1 MPQYQTIRTPQD
13 YVNYTFNVSSRGIT
27 QVGSELAGLS
37 NTVSTILGE
46 IAFKTSEF
54 LSHTEVMAMGM
65 AAIVSA
71 AFVDATNKAIDFQQQ
86 VANIQAIGGAGINAG
101 IVGDKAMEF
110 SNRFGMNI
118 SDMTDGLEALARAGI
133 NTTSVMTQ
141 VLEEGV
147 KLSKLEGMDF
157 EKSMESLITTTN
169 LLAPE
174 GLDMNTPEYAEELKK
189 MNQLIVSASE
199 TSPIDAEDIIMTL
212 QHAGGYAAETEIDQ
226 MDLFATIAQLGSR
239 GTRGEI
245 AGTALR
251 AFMSAGQKDTA
262 QRALARIGLNVKDL
276 WAPDGESMLSISEMK
291 NVIDSAMEAR
301 GMSKQE
307 KLEFYSDFVGYKQA
321 NQIMKIDTG
330 EIEQYKESIQH
341 AWDLGKKLDIILGT
355 VRGTLNTIWQTLS
368 NFMTRVG
375 GKMLTIIGA
384 ILTPIS
390 AALTLFTKIPFSDTA
405 VAGVMLFAGFKLGLD
420 VINKIIPS
428 VGGLMSSFDTGREYS
443 KGILGYWERITDE
456 IKDAGEVMRNIT
468 KPDKLVE
475 IQRNRR
481 GPSAADKESIE
492 MTVVAAMYDSYV
504 HQVGAKGGPYFKDM
518 SGYAKTEIRNALIN
532 TPEFKKNM
540 ETYTQGVKK
549 LTEQVIAAPMTFD
562 EMNDLE
568 YLGSIDKHIKAIYNV
583 LMGFPYDY
591 ELGGDKESSDSGHDS
606 GPEDNRERNRNSNNN
621 NNNNSNSGPEDNRE
635 RNRNSN
641 NNNSNFGSEDNRR
654 EREERDRR
662 REERREQ
669 RDEHRRERRRREEEN
684 NSRQNTNNNTIYTNG
699 RTTGFFEHGFI
710 DYDQL
715 YNYIDQNLHTYG
727 SFLFNG
733 PVGAMDMD
741 TEDIVKNYKSVREY
755 IMNQEIAF
763 RDMIDSEEI
772 SKEARN
778 LIRKSLTHKTN
789 THFVKGQAESANVS
803 DILYNLETGMY
814 REPRKEYYG
823 IHVKQMKDIA
833 AVLGLNPKDIPEL
846 YSSKNYKDIDRQ
858 AVMSKLSEEYQKQI
872 TKNPELEDK
881 IAKVALDYWKRN
893 VSGNDK
899 ETRVFP
905 RLTMLQSDTIDK
917 LMNLSGA
924 STQTQI
930 VDYFNKLD
938 LQSNEMNK
946 AINILFEDKQYLAT
960 MMEDRL
966 ISVLEAER
974 RWANTLIELG
984 IDPNAAYKGNVGD
997 EGFHSHGAGGKSPSA
1012 IKNKDTNENIKAN
1025 AQNIKKAVE
1034 DTVTTHEASKQAN
1047 EKNIKTVNVE
1057 DYLSALQDIRKSLQ
1071 GSITGL
1077 SRSKNPLTSTGENRA
1092 ETILNLKE
1100 NLNEVKKIID
1110 DINNNSF
1117 NSKDTPL
1124 VYKFLMWQKGREFTK
1139 TKDETAQKELNDITS
1154 MFNQGIQFVQEEVAN
1169 TEKEKA
1175 KTQNEI
1181 IKDAKEEVTN
1191 IEKEKVKTQN
1201 KTINEKGNKVEAKIK
1216 EIQSKIEAKQDRINY
1231 LQESTKGVPA
1241 LQIMRQGEISDLK
1254 NDIRDLENQIKDIS
1268 FKEVTEK
1275 NTNDIINKI
1284 KQTNI
1289 IATAIKDSIEKN
1301 NKNVK
1306 EQEVKNNSLN
1316 NERKKFQKTKNNQ
1329 KNKVS
1334 QDQSTLDEFK
1344 KIEENNKKIT
1354 GNGQTTL
1361 DVFVQ
1366 KTSKDKK
1373 EQDQI
1378 IKENTLRSRD
1388 RKLLDGTYE
1397 QQTAKNLDKL
1407 AKGESE
1413 EKNRQNI
1420 KESITNRNDKKIIT
1434 KPETSTTFGA
1444 NLPMVVPQNN
1454 MPISLQSA
1462 SKNSN
1467 VNTEPN
1473 FVLVGD
1479 SYIPNEKERL
1489 DELLYSD
1496 EAKKE
1501 NIRLSIAKKVPLH
1514 EIQKKQ
1520 FERIYKRGSFDKNG
1534 EEKTILS
1541 KLLDS
1546 VVGIKDT
1553 VTGNKRKKTDTK
1565 ETDYQKQAR
1574 KVIAINEKLYNTG
1587 KSIFTYGA
1595 KHIQTD
1601 IYSGWGEKTK
1611 LKEGESEDDMRE
1623 RVTQEISN
1631 TNNIWGKTSQK
1642 LESTTQNLN
1651 TLIDALDSASS
1662 IFPPFAIAATA
1673 LEQALQV
1680 SNGVITALTMAEKA
1694 RIFIEQARLGLLNL
1708 ETLVQDKSLLGKI
1721 KYIVATKL
1729 MADAELAEA
1738 ASKYVN
1744 RAATISSTIAE
1755 YALAAAR
1762 LIASALTSGPVLAAI
1777 AIVVAAVTTLYLAEK
1792 QYAKTLK
1799 ERQEAVEEAQKQQL
1813 ASLATYKSIKQA
1825 RENETDAIKKQQI
1838 AKKEAIALYQLEIDR
1853 MKRRKAVQEETE
1865 TRNDGMWGEYGI
1877 RAQWQRFTHGH
1888 NLTSG
1893 EFKSQYE
1900 NYDGTTKNIR
1910 QIKEET
1916 LGNLF
1921 ATENQRMVA
1930 EFYDRN
1936 ILAFGEIE
1944 AYSKELGEL
1953 YDIESKLIEEY
1964 GSIDMARDSQEFA
1977 DAVQDFCDA
1986 TGIQAD
1992 TAVKYLD
1999 WLETENRV
2007 NQATQ
2012 AMQIEADMIVAEAQR
2027 NAMMAANPDFNGGEG
2042 FGDIEDAMIYAQA
2055 DEIYQSAY
2063 DQLWWD
2069 WFGNTLWGYFNKL
2082 ISIVDP
2088 LGIFGNWS
2096 EEADKHFKM
2105 AEAYDEG
2112 MQELVKTGTDGLYE
2126 QGEEAAKNAERRDY
2140 GTGTYTIDYG
2150 DTPFGAAKEASA
2162 ASHADQQQMAYYENT
2177 GKVYTENEYVASQET
2192 YKSEKYP
2199 EPEEIV
2205 TEENINEVSEEESV
2219 KGADMYE
2226 NADDMFEVQKQAAA
2240 TAHDDAMAIVDAI
2253 NNGGNKDRIDTVTLA
2268 SGAISGLGASAHK
2281 WQDEV
2286 VKEGAKKGTKKV
2298 ISEVIDS
2305 GVSGTVAKGKT
2316 AINQM
2321 SESITPYMS
2330 KEGISRV
2337 VKGGKTAYSERGIT
2351 GLFDYIN
2358 EGTGNIIDSVDVSKA
2373 GTAEDS
2379 AGGFRR
2385 LLGASKNTANEF
2397 IESMEPG
2404 VAKDVI
2410 TSAKSGAGKV
2420 YESAKS
2426 GVSGIKNIYQA
2437 EGGRGVARYG
2447 FETAKDTARGAKSA
2461 VTNIVESKG
2470 TQSIINSAKTGAQT
2484 AYKGA
2489 QAGLAGAKSAYQ
2501 ADGVSGI
2508 VEYGIDAAKGAKDI
2522 ASAGIDNMQPGTAKN
2537 ILTSA
2542 KTGARTIYNGTR
2554 SGLAGIKGAY
2564 QAGGIK
2570 EAAKYGVSGAKDVAK
2585 GAKSSISGAID
2596 GMQPGTAKNI
2606 LTSAKTG
2613 AKTAYEG
2620 VQAGLAG
2627 VKGAYQAGGLKGTVQ
2642 YGVDNAKTIGQ
2653 RGIEG
2658 AKAVGQKGIEG
2669 AKGAYQAGKTA
2680 YQAGGVRGVA
2690 DLAKGGA
2697 KEAVKSGGKALGVR
2711 PETMSR
2717 AGSAAKEGI
2726 AAAKGATVKDMFGF
2740 GDDVFKGEGGVAK
2753 GLADSAKSTKEGIKG
2768 AASAAKAT
2776 GGLKGAAQGAKSLA
2790 KVSAASK
2797 LLGPAAAAIG
2807 PAITF
2812 ASSVAEH
2819 NPFQTNYNEDGSE
2832 KKAFQS
2838 TGEVLGE
2845 TAGAVGAVAGGA
2857 EGALLGAAVG
2867 QALIPIPGVG
2877 AAIGGLVGGVGG
2889 GMISSAILEP
2899 LGEAIGGTVGWIGDT
2914 LFNGTMD
2921 AIGGAWDWMSN
2932 GAKGIWEGVQNAA
2945 GGVMDWLTGGEE
2957 GKESG
2962 NPINGALAWTPIGAG
2977 INAASGIW
2985 DWMTGKKDES
2995 KDPYKNADLSG
3006 NKNNINNQ
3014 KNQSSSSITIKNINI
3029 NTEDDPEKIKSALM
3043 NLIIE
3048 MQEQV
3053 SPRQVSRTVGEPA
3066 NATQDIT
3073 EEENNET
3080 QAEGV
3085 DSEQTNGDEDANP
3098 T

>member
-118 SDMTDGLEALARAGI
+118 SDMTEGLEALARAGI
-133 NTTSVMTQ
+133 NTTNVMTQ

-212 QHAGGYAAETEIDQ
+212 QHAGGYAAETGIDQ
-226 MDLFATIAQLGSR
+226 LDLFATIAQLGSR

-276 WAPDGESMLSISEMK
+276 WAPDGESMLSVSEMK

-330 EIEQYKESIQH
+330 EIEQYKENIQH

-456 IKDAGEVMRNIT
+456 IKDAGEVMNNIT

-568 YLGSIDKHIKAIYNV
+568 YLSSIDKHIKAIYNV

-591 ELGGDKESSDSGHDS
+591 ELGGDKESSESKYDSE
-606 GPEDNRERNRNSNNN
+606 PEDNRERNRNSHNND
-621 NNNNSNSGPEDNRE
+621 NNNSNSGPEDNRE
-635 RNRNSN
+635 RNRNSHNNNN
-641 NNNSNFGSEDNRR
+641 NNNSNSGPEDNRR

-741 TEDIVKNYKSVREY
+741 TEDIVKSYKSVREY

-789 THFVKGQAESANVS
+789 TYFVKGQAESANVS

-893 VSGNDK
+893 VSGKDK

-924 STQTQI
+924 GTQAQM

-984 IDPNAAYKGNVGD
+984 VDPNAAYKGNVGD
-997 EGFHSHGAGGKSPSA
+997 EGVHSHGAGGKSPSA
-1012 IKNKDTNENIKAN
+1012 IKTKDTNENIKAN

-1034 DTVTTHEASKQAN
+1034 DTVTTHETSKQAN
-1047 EKNIKTVNVE
+1047 EKNIKTVNIE
-1057 DYLSALQDIRKSLQ
+1057 DYLSALQNIRKSLQ

-1175 KTQNEI
+1175 KTQNET
-1181 IKDAKEEVTN
+1181 IKDTKEEVAN
-1191 IEKEKVKTQN
+1191 IEKEKAKTQN
-1201 KTINEKGNKVEAKIK
+1201 KTTNKKDSKVEAKIK
-1216 EIQSKIEAKQDRINY
+1216 EIQSQIEEKQKHIDFLY
-1231 LQESTKGVPA
+1231 ESTKGSQV
-1241 LQIMRQGEISDLK
+1241 LRIMRQSEISYYENEIK
-1254 NDIRDLENQIKDIS
+1254 NLEKQIQDIS
-1268 FKEVTEK
+1268 SKKTIEK
-1275 NTNDIINKI
+1275 CTNDITNEI
-1284 KQTNI
+1284 KKANVV
-1289 IATAIKDSIEKN
+1289 ATAIKDSIEKN
-1301 NKNVK
+1301 KKNTEK
-1306 EQEVKNNSLN
+1306 QEINNNIN
-1316 NERKKFQKTKNNQ
+1316 NERQKSQKTQDVQ
-1329 KNKVS
+1329 KASATQGQV
-1334 QDQSTLDEFK
+1334 TLDDFRE
-1344 KIEENNKKIT
+1344 IEEKNKKIT

-1373 EQDQI
+1373 EQDQN

-1388 RKLLDGTYE
+1388 RKILDGTYE

-1407 AKGESE
+1407 VKGESE
-1413 EKNRQNI
+1413 SKRKAKNDVIKDRINAGTIGGSVQKIINQRAKEEADKNRRNAHDRAVKDRINAGTIGAQAQVFFNQRAREEAEKNRKNA
-1420 KESITNRNDKKIIT
+1420 EERKKRKRGLI
-1434 KPETSTTFGA
+1434 ETSD
-1444 NLPMVVPQNN
+1444 LP
-1454 MPISLQSA
+1454 
-1462 SKNSN
+1462 
-1467 VNTEPN
+1467 
-1473 FVLVGD
+1473 
-1479 SYIPNEKERL
+1479 EKEL
-1489 DELLYSD
+1489 LNLYLYSD
-1496 EAKKE
+1496 KAKE
-1501 NIRLSIAKKVPLH
+1501 DNIKASIEKNIPLH
-1514 EIQKKQ
+1514 EIQKEK
-1520 FERIYKRGSFDKNG
+1520 FEDIYGEGTFKTE

-1601 IYSGWGEKTK
+1601 IYSGWDKKTK
-1611 LKEGESEDDMRE
+1611 LKEGESEDDMRD

-1631 TNNIWGKTSQK
+1631 TNNVWGETSQK

-1651 TLIDALDSASS
+1651 TLIDALNSASS
-1662 IFPPFAIAATA
+1662 IFPPFAMAATA

-1708 ETLVQDKSLLGKI
+1708 EDLAQNKSLLGKI

-1853 MKRRKAVQEETE
+1853 MKRRRAVQEETE
-1865 TRNDGMWGEYGI
+1865 TRNDGVWGEYGI

-2112 MQELVKTGTDGLYE
+2112 MQELVKTGTEGLYE

-2205 TEENINEVSEEESV
+2205 TEKNIDEVSKEESV

-2253 NNGGNKDRIDTVTLA
+2253 NNEGNKKDRIDTVTLA
-2268 SGAISGLGASAHK
+2268 SGAISGLGVSAHK

-2286 VKEGAKKGTKKV
+2286 VKEGAKKGTKRV
-2298 ISEVIDS
+2298 ISEVMDS

-2330 KEGISRV
+2330 KEGITRV
-2337 VKGGKTAYSERGIT
+2337 VKGGKNAYSERGIT

-2358 EGTGNIIDSVDVSKA
+2358 EGTGTIIDSVDTSKV

-2379 AGGFRR
+2379 AGGFRK

-2397 IESMEPG
+2397 IEGMEPG
-2404 VAKDVI
+2404 VAKDVA
-2410 TSAKSGAGKV
+2410 TSVKSGAGRI
-2420 YESAKS
+2420 YRGAR
-2426 GVSGIKNIYQA
+2426 SGISEVKNIYQT
-2437 EGGRGVARYG
+2437 EGGRGVAKYG
-2447 FETAKDTARGAKSA
+2447 FETAKDAAKGAKTTVTNAIKSENIQNIVGSTKTGAKTAYEGAKS
-2461 VTNIVESKG
+2461 G
-2470 TQSIINSAKTGAQT
+2470 F
-2484 AYKGA
+2484 
-2489 QAGLAGAKSAYQ
+2489 AGAKSAYQ
-2501 ADGVSGI
+2501 AKGVSGI
-2508 VEYGIDAAKGAKDI
+2508 FEYGVDAAKGAKNI
-2522 ASAGIDNMQPGTAKN
+2522 ISSGIDNMQPGT
-2537 ILTSA
+2537 T
-2542 KTGARTIYNGTR
+2542 
-2554 SGLAGIKGAY
+2554 
-2564 QAGGIK
+2564 
-2570 EAAKYGVSGAKDVAK
+2570 
-2585 GAKSSISGAID
+2585 KS
-2596 GMQPGTAKNI
+2596 I

-2627 VKGAYQAGGLKGTVQ
+2627 VKGVYQAEGLKGTVQ
-2642 YGVDNAKTIGQ
+2642 YGIDNAKTIGQ

-2658 AKAVGQKGIEG
+2658 AKAVGQKGVEG
-2669 AKGAYQAGKTA
+2669 AKGAYQAGKAA
-2680 YQAGGVRGVA
+2680 YQTGGVRGVA

-2726 AAAKGATVKDMFGF
+2726 AAAKGVTVKDMFGF

-2753 GLADSAKSTKEGIKG
+2753 GLADSAKSTKDGIKG

-2790 KVSAASK
+2790 KVGAASK

-2899 LGEAIGGTVGWIGDT
+2899 LGEAIGGTVGWLGDT

-2977 INAASGIW
+2977 INAASGIL

-3014 KNQSSSSITIKNINI
+3014 KNKSSSSITIKNINI

-3080 QAEGV
+3080 QTEGV

>member
-118 SDMTDGLEALARAGI
+118 SDMTEGLEALARAGI
-133 NTTSVMTQ
+133 NTTNVMTQ

-169 LLAPE
+169 LLAPD

-212 QHAGGYAAETEIDQ
+212 QHAGGYAAETGIDQ
-226 MDLFATIAQLGSR
+226 LDLFATIAQLGSR

-276 WAPDGESMLSISEMK
+276 WAPDGESMLSVSEMK

-384 ILTPIS
+384 ILTPVS

-443 KGILGYWERITDE
+443 KGILGYWEKITDE
-456 IKDAGEVMRNIT
+456 IKDAGEVMSNIT

-568 YLGSIDKHIKAIYNV
+568 YLSSIDKHIKAIYNV
-583 LMGFPYDY
+583 LMGLPYDY

-606 GPEDNRERNRNSNNN
+606 GPEDNRERNRNSHNNNN

-635 RNRNSN
+635 RNRNSHN
-641 NNNSNFGSEDNRR
+641 NNNNNPSSGPEDNRERNRNSHNNNSNSRSEDNRR

-699 RTTGFFEHGFI
+699 RTTGFFEHGLI
-710 DYDQL
+710 NYDQL

-823 IHVKQMKDIA
+823 IHIKQMKDIA

-881 IAKVALDYWKRN
+881 IANVALDYWKRN

-924 STQTQI
+924 GTQAQM
-930 VDYFNKLD
+930 VDYFNELD

-984 IDPNAAYKGNVGD
+984 VDPNAAYKGNVGD
-997 EGFHSHGAGGKSPSA
+997 EGVHSHGAGGKSSSA
-1012 IKNKDTNENIKAN
+1012 TKTKDTNENIKTN
-1025 AQNIKKAVE
+1025 AQNTKKAVE
-1034 DTVTTHEASKQAN
+1034 DTVTTHETSKQVN

-1057 DYLSALQDIRKSLQ
+1057 DYLSALQNMRKSLQ

-1077 SRSKNPLTSTGENRA
+1077 SRSKNPVTSTGENRA

-1154 MFNQGIQFVQEEVAN
+1154 MLNQGIQFVQEEVAN

-1175 KTQNEI
+1175 KTQN
-1181 IKDAKEEVTN
+1181 
-1191 IEKEKVKTQN
+1191 
-1201 KTINEKGNKVEAKIK
+1201 KTINKKDSKVEAKIK
-1216 EIQSKIEAKQDRINY
+1216 EIQSQIEEKQKHLDFLY
-1231 LQESTKGVPA
+1231 ESTKGSQV
-1241 LQIMRQGEISDLK
+1241 LRIMRQSEISYYENEIK
-1254 NDIRDLENQIKDIS
+1254 NLEKQIKDIS
-1268 FKEVTEK
+1268 SKKTIEK
-1275 NTNDIINKI
+1275 GTNDITNEI
-1284 KQTNI
+1284 KKANVV
-1289 IATAIKDSIEKN
+1289 ATAIKDSIEENKKN
-1301 NKNVK
+1301 TEN
-1306 EQEVKNNSLN
+1306 QEVKNNIN
-1316 NERKKFQKTKNNQ
+1316 NERQKSQKTQDIQKEKVTQNQ
-1329 KNKVS
+1329 TV
-1334 QDQSTLDEFK
+1334 LDDFK
-1344 KIEENNKKIT
+1344 KIEEKNKKIT
-1354 GNGQTTL
+1354 GSGQTTL
-1361 DVFVQ
+1361 DAFVQ
-1366 KTSKDKK
+1366 ETSKDEE
-1373 EQDQI
+1373 EQDQ
-1378 IKENTLRSRD
+1378 
-1388 RKLLDGTYE
+1388 
-1397 QQTAKNLDKL
+1397 
-1407 AKGESE
+1407 
-1413 EKNRQNI
+1413 
-1420 KESITNRNDKKIIT
+1420 KIIT
-1434 KPETSTTFGA
+1434 EPKISTTFGA
-1444 NLPMVVPQNN
+1444 NLPMVIPQNN

-1467 VNTEPN
+1467 INTEPN
-1473 FVLVGD
+1473 FVLVGE
-1479 SYIPNEKERL
+1479 SYIPNEKELL
-1489 DELLYSD
+1489 DELIYSN
-1496 EAKKE
+1496 EAKEE
-1501 NIRLSIAKKVPLH
+1501 NERLSIAKKVPLH

-1520 FERIYKRGSFDKNG
+1520 FERIYGRGTFNKNE

-1587 KSIFTYGA
+1587 KNIFTYGA

-1601 IYSGWGEKTK
+1601 IYSGWSKKTK
-1611 LKEGESEDDMRE
+1611 LKEGESEDDMRK

-1631 TNNIWGKTSQK
+1631 TNNIWGETSQK

-1651 TLIDALDSASS
+1651 TLIDALSSASS

-1694 RIFIEQARLGLLNL
+1694 RIFIEKARLGLLNL
-1708 ETLVQDKSLLGKI
+1708 EDLEQNKSLLGKI

-1865 TRNDGMWGEYGI
+1865 TRNDGVWGEYGI

-2012 AMQIEADMIVAEAQR
+2012 VMQIEADMIVAEAQR

-2082 ISIVDP
+2082 ISVVDP

-2105 AEAYDEG
+2105 ADAYDKG
-2112 MQELVKTGTDGLYE
+2112 MQELVKTGTEGLYK

-2150 DTPFGAAKEASA
+2150 DTPFSAAKEASA
-2162 ASHADQQQMAYYENT
+2162 ARYVDQEQIAYYKDT
-2177 GKVYTENEYVASQET
+2177 GKAYTEKEYIAIQDN
-2192 YKSEKYP
+2192 YQNKQYP
-2199 EPEEIV
+2199 SSTVIV
-2205 TEENINEVSEEESV
+2205 TEEGQQTTTAAKVNPTPISNAESYSV
-2219 KGADMYE
+2219 TAPSTTGAPPAYGTMDYTNRQLKE
-2226 NADDMFEVQKQAAA
+2226 NGE
-2240 TAHDDAMAIVDAI
+2240 TAHKDAMSIIDAI
-2253 NNGGNKDRIDTVTLA
+2253 QQPEV
-2268 SGAISGLGASAHK
+2268 SGAISGAGA
-2281 WQDEV
+2281 
-2286 VKEGAKKGTKKV
+2286 
-2298 ISEVIDS
+2298 
-2305 GVSGTVAKGKT
+2305 
-2316 AINQM
+2316 
-2321 SESITPYMS
+2321 
-2330 KEGISRV
+2330 GISR
-2337 VKGGKTAYSERGIT
+2337 
-2351 GLFDYIN
+2351 
-2358 EGTGNIIDSVDVSKA
+2358 
-2373 GTAEDS
+2373 
-2379 AGGFRR
+2379 
-2385 LLGASKNTANEF
+2385 
-2397 IESMEPG
+2397 
-2404 VAKDVI
+2404 
-2410 TSAKSGAGKV
+2410 
-2420 YESAKS
+2420 
-2426 GVSGIKNIYQA
+2426 
-2437 EGGRGVARYG
+2437 
-2447 FETAKDTARGAKSA
+2447 
-2461 VTNIVESKG
+2461 
-2470 TQSIINSAKTGAQT
+2470 
-2484 AYKGA
+2484 
-2489 QAGLAGAKSAYQ
+2489 AGA
-2501 ADGVSGI
+2501 
-2508 VEYGIDAAKGAKDI
+2508 
-2522 ASAGIDNMQPGTAKN
+2522 
-2537 ILTSA
+2537 
-2542 KTGARTIYNGTR
+2542 
-2554 SGLAGIKGAY
+2554 
-2564 QAGGIK
+2564 
-2570 EAAKYGVSGAKDVAK
+2570 
-2585 GAKSSISGAID
+2585 
-2596 GMQPGTAKNI
+2596 
-2606 LTSAKTG
+2606 
-2613 AKTAYEG
+2613 
-2620 VQAGLAG
+2620 
-2627 VKGAYQAGGLKGTVQ
+2627 VKAGGLKGA
-2642 YGVDNAKTIGQ
+2642 AKTAYGKASS
-2653 RGIEG
+2653 GIEG
-2658 AKAVGQKGIEG
+2658 VKRAYESGGLKGAGKYTIDEVVDAGKAGMSGIR
-2669 AKGAYQAGKTA
+2669 GAYQAGKA
-2680 YQAGGVRGVA
+2680 SYQTGGIRNIVDSAKDSIKNAG
-2690 DLAKGGA
+2690 
-2697 KEAVKSGGKALGVR
+2697 KSINMANIKKYG
-2711 PETMSR
+2711 
-2717 AGSAAKEGI
+2717 GSAVAEVKGMNAKSI
-2726 AAAKGATVKDMFGF
+2726 MGF
-2740 GDDVFKGEGGVAK
+2740 GDDVFNGPNGITGGISESLSGTKQGLSEASKAAK
-2753 GLADSAKSTKEGIKG
+2753 GG
-2768 AASAAKAT
+2768 
-2776 GGLKGAAQGAKSLA
+2776 GGLKGVAQGL
-2790 KVSAASK
+2790 KVAGKAGSK
-2797 LLGPAAAAIG
+2797 LFGPALQWLG

-2812 ASSVAEH
+2812 TSSVAEH

-2832 KKAFQS
+2832 KRALQS

-2845 TAGAVGAVAGGA
+2845 TAGAVGAVGG
-2857 EGALLGAAVG
+2857 GT
-2867 QALIPIPGVG
+2867 VG
-2877 AAIGGLVGGVGG
+2877 AAAGAIIGSALGPGGTIVGSIVGGAIGGT
-2889 GMISSAILEP
+2889 ISSMILEP
-2899 LGEAIGGTVGWIGDT
+2899 LGEAIGGTLGWLGDE
-2914 LFNGTMD
+2914 LFNGTIE
-2921 AIGGAWDWMSN
+2921 ALGGAWDWLSG
-2932 GAKGIWEGVQNAA
+2932 GAQGIWGGIQGIA
-2945 GGVMDWLTGGEE
+2945 GGAWNWLSGGAQGVWDWITGGSSDQSKNPYQNVNLSEDKK
-2957 GKESG
+2957 GKG
-2962 NPINGALAWTPIGAG
+2962 Q
-2977 INAASGIW
+2977 
-2985 DWMTGKKDES
+2985 GKTS
-2995 KDPYKNADLSG
+2995 
-3006 NKNNINNQ
+3006 NNT
-3014 KNQSSSSITIKNINI
+3014 ITIKNINI

-3080 QAEGV
+3080 QTEGV
-3085 DSEQTNGDEDANP
+3085 DSGQTNGDEDANP

>member
-212 QHAGGYAAETEIDQ
+212 QHAGGYAAETDIDQ

-330 EIEQYKESIQH
+330 EIEQYKENIQH

-492 MTVVAAMYDSYV
+492 MTVVAAMFDSYV

-591 ELGGDKESSDSGHDS
+591 ELGGDKESSESKYDSEPEDNRERNRNSHDNDNNNSNS
-606 GPEDNRERNRNSNNN
+606 GPEDNRERNRNSHNNN

-641 NNNSNFGSEDNRR
+641 NNNSNSRSEDSRR
-654 EREERDRR
+654 EREEKDRR

-684 NSRQNTNNNTIYTNG
+684 NSRQNVDNNTIYTNG

-741 TEDIVKNYKSVREY
+741 TEDIVKSYKSVREY

-833 AVLGLNPKDIPEL
+833 AVLGLNPRDIPEL

-893 VSGNDK
+893 VSGKDK

-924 STQTQI
+924 GTEAQM

-1181 IKDAKEEVTN
+1181 IKDAKEEVAN

-1275 NTNDIINKI
+1275 NTNNIINKI

-1301 NKNVK
+1301 NKKVK

-1316 NERKKFQKTKNNQ
+1316 NERKKSQKTKNNQ

-1354 GNGQTTL
+1354 GSGQTTL

-1413 EKNRQNI
+1413 SKRKAKNDVIRDRINAGTIGGSAQKIINQRAKEEADKNRRNAHDRAVKDRINAGTIGAQAQVFFNQRAKEEAEKN
-1420 KESITNRNDKKIIT
+1420 KKNAEERKKRKRGLI
-1434 KPETSTTFGA
+1434 ETSD
-1444 NLPMVVPQNN
+1444 LP
-1454 MPISLQSA
+1454 
-1462 SKNSN
+1462 
-1467 VNTEPN
+1467 
-1473 FVLVGD
+1473 
-1479 SYIPNEKERL
+1479 EKEL
-1489 DELLYSD
+1489 LNLYLYSD
-1496 EAKKE
+1496 KAKE
-1501 NIRLSIAKKVPLH
+1501 DNIKASIEKNIPLY
-1514 EIQKKQ
+1514 EIQKEK
-1520 FERIYKRGSFDKNG
+1520 FEDIYGEGTFKTE

-1601 IYSGWGEKTK
+1601 IYSGWDKKTK

-1631 TNNIWGKTSQK
+1631 TNNIWGETSQK

-1694 RIFIEQARLGLLNL
+1694 RIFIEKARLGLLNL
-1708 ETLVQDKSLLGKI
+1708 EELAENKSLLGKI

-1910 QIKEET
+1910 QVKEET

-2177 GKVYTENEYVASQET
+2177 GKVYTENEYIASQET

-2253 NNGGNKDRIDTVTLA
+2253 NNGGNKKDRIDTVTLA

-2286 VKEGAKKGTKKV
+2286 VKEGAKRGTKRV

-2330 KEGISRV
+2330 KEGITRV
-2337 VKGGKTAYSERGIT
+2337 VKGGKNAYSERGIT

-2358 EGTGNIIDSVDVSKA
+2358 EGTGSIIDSVDVSKA

-2397 IESMEPG
+2397 IEGMEPG

-2470 TQSIINSAKTGAQT
+2470 AQSIINSAKMGAQT

-2542 KTGARTIYNGTR
+2542 KTGA
-2554 SGLAGIKGAY
+2554 
-2564 QAGGIK
+2564 
-2570 EAAKYGVSGAKDVAK
+2570 
-2585 GAKSSISGAID
+2585 
-2596 GMQPGTAKNI
+2596 
-2606 LTSAKTG
+2606 
-2613 AKTAYEG
+2613 KTAYEG

-2627 VKGAYQAGGLKGTVQ
+2627 VKGVYQAGGLKGTVQ

-2658 AKAVGQKGIEG
+2658 AKAVGQRGIEG
-2669 AKGAYQAGKTA
+2669 AKGAYQAGKAA
-2680 YQAGGVRGVA
+2680 YQVGGVRGVA

-3080 QAEGV
+3080 QTEGV